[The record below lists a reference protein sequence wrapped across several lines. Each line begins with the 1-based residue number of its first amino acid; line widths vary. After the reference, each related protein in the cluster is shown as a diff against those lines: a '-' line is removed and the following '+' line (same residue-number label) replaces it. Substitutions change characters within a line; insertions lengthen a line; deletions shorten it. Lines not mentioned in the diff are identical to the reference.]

1 MQLHEI
7 PFIFIRNEWLL
18 FCHLSEIVKS
28 KDIVSCVL
36 QAAVEERPAIVILLR
51 GKMGKNDYRF
61 ALKEGPEIYR
71 DQNNIDALLT

>member
-1 MQLHEI
+1 M
-7 PFIFIRNEWLL
+7 
-18 FCHLSEIVKS
+18 KS

>member
-1 MQLHEI
+1 M
-7 PFIFIRNEWLL
+7 
-18 FCHLSEIVKS
+18 KS

-51 GKMGKNDYRF
+51 GKMSKNDYRF